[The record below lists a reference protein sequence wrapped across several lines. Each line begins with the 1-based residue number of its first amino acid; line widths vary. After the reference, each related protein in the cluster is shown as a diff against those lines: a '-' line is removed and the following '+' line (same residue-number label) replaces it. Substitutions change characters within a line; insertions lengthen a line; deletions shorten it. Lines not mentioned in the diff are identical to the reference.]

1 MNQFDL
7 LVFLCLER
15 GIKMYLLL
23 LTNDEGK
30 TSQTG
35 EYENIVDA
43 IYEMKK
49 LQTDSI
55 QAFANDDYVVEPTAS
70 NSNLGIGIK
79 DLYNEET
86 YRIVYQ
92 DCQQVNHEIP
102 ELNDLIG
109 EAVLSVRN
117 NTN

>member
-30 TSQTG
+30 TSQIG

-55 QAFANDDYVVEPTAS
+55 
-70 NSNLGIGIK
+70 
-79 DLYNEET
+79 
-86 YRIVYQ
+86 
-92 DCQQVNHEIP
+92 
-102 ELNDLIG
+102 
-109 EAVLSVRN
+109 
-117 NTN
+117 